1 MLITS
6 WIDKYTLDNENIV
19 YWLLQNMVH
28 YSIVQTLKVSL
39 QQTDPAILLVCLKL
53 FVCIIYFHFIIFTK
67 KALI

>member
-28 YSIVQTLKVSL
+28 YSIVQTLKVSM
-39 QQTDPAILLVCLKL
+39 QQTDPVILLVCLKL
-53 FVCIIYFHFIIFTK
+53 FVSIIYFHFIIFTK